1 MSESEQYKKKLPE
14 VRIIPPES
22 KEEIRK
28 EVNSPALFS
37 EDGKSPVR

>member
-1 MSESEQYKKKLPE
+1 MSDSEKYMKKLPE
-14 VRIIPPES
+14 VRIIPPGS
-22 KEEIRK
+22 KEEIIN